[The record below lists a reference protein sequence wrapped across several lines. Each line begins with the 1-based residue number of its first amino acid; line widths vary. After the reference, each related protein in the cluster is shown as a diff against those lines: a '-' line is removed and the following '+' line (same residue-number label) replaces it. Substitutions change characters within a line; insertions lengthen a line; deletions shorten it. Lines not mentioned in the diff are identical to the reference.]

1 MHNNNNLSNLNND
14 WQRWETMQNA
24 QLPLCKNR
32 ELYAVNT
39 NFGCSI
45 EIGARYTVQVEMYL
59 FYMLGQVNGST
70 THQLDR

>member
-1 MHNNNNLSNLNND
+1 
-14 WQRWETMQNA
+14 MQNA